1 MGFTLKNISMAILR
15 MMTTVSP
22 LSGASVVGG
31 SALIAYNS
39 DSIAWA
45 TLASKVGTTASS
57 TFEYLNQTGVIGQV
71 QVKASVGGILAAVSA
86 STIAG

>member
-1 MGFTLKNISMAILR
+1 MAILR
-15 MMTTVSP
+15 MQTTVSP

-39 DSIAWA
+39 DNIAWA
-45 TLASKVGTTASS
+45 TLASKSGVNGVASS
-57 TFEYLNQTGVIGQV
+57 TFSYLNQTGVIGQV
-71 QVKASVGGILAAVSA
+71 QVKASVGAILAAVSA

>member
-1 MGFTLKNISMAILR
+1 MAILR
-15 MMTTVSP
+15 MHTTVSP

-45 TLASKVGTTASS
+45 TLASKSGVNGVASS

-86 STIAG
+86 STIAS